1 MKQQLDRTCSPQEKA
16 YPLFDMHVATDAPSE
31 GLVFAREELREKFE
45 AWGFSHDELVHHGLT
60 FGPRTATAYES
71 CPLIDIHMSKKF
83 SGEHGSI
90 TMKETERKVIEA
102 MTAAGLPGY
111 FHSEFVVK
119 DIHVEPVTSGLM
131 LRPFPFAPF
140 DLARREVPKVWDF
153 HVAAEHDAV
162 PEALRRL
169 LLQNE
174 VYSLLRR
181 KMREGR
187 EKIFEVFTLQGISSR
202 EEGQEVFDTF
212 MKWWVESNGPPA
224 DAKLEYT
231 TKMQTFHNPR
241 LVPPTVDR
249 IASDK

>member
-119 DIHVEPVTSGLM
+119 DIHVFQHNLS
-131 LRPFPFAPF
+131 R
-140 DLARREVPKVWDF
+140 D
-153 HVAAEHDAV
+153 
-162 PEALRRL
+162 EALTYL
-169 LLQNE
+169 YHSIDIKVINGNKVGDILELSLESYLQ
-174 VYSLLRR
+174 
-181 KMREGR
+181 
-187 EKIFEVFTLQGISSR
+187 Q
-202 EEGQEVFDTF
+202 TF
-212 MKWWVESNGPPA
+212 MYEVVKEMPFTSEAKFNAKELKINNTYVQVYKGAPDAGA
-224 DAKLEYT
+224 D
-231 TKMQTFHNPR
+231 
-241 LVPPTVDR
+241 
-249 IASDK
+249 